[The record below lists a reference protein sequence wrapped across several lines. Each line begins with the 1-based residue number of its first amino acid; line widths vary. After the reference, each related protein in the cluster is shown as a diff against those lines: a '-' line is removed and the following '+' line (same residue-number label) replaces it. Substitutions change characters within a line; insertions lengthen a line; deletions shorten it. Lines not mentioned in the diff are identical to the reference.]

1 MIDHLPYSDEG
12 KARCGLNRWVGID
25 TQKDVMHCP
34 TCNVNFCVLCS
45 PLFQSD
51 VDSLDIEY
59 SIYIIFKML
68 KAIKITNLFT
78 FVWYTFLRNA
88 YTTIFVTMGSIL
100 Q

>member
-1 MIDHLPYSDEG
+1 
-12 KARCGLNRWVGID
+12 
-25 TQKDVMHCP
+25 MHCP

-45 PLFQSD
+45 HLFQSD

-59 SIYIIFKML
+59 SIYIIFKRL

-78 FVWYTFLRNA
+78 FVWYKFLRNA